1 LRPPALLVSQSP
13 GEFSVALIG
22 IDLGTSFLKGAI
34 LNTETLRP
42 EHVLREPFPEPLP
55 GLPAVFREYDPLPIL
70 AAVKGLIARLAP
82 LAAPCEGI
90 LFSTQM
96 HGLILTDQQ
105 GRQQSN
111 LLTWLDQRVTLPHP
125 SGKGSYF
132 DVLVSRLTADQL
144 RELGGTEL
152 RPGLPAGSLFWMV
165 ENGKFPNG
173 KGPSGELMPVAIGD
187 FVAARLA
194 GVRPV
199 TEVSNAHAHG
209 AMNILTSA
217 WHRGVIERLG
227 LGKLVWP
234 EIVAQGSVIGHLE
247 LEGGRVPLFTPVGDF
262 QAAAAGALLEPDE
275 LWLNISTGS
284 QVSLPRARPELG
296 PFQTRPFFDGHYL
309 ITVTTI
315 PAGRALNSLVKLLG
329 ELALADGHVLADPW
343 SYISR
348 AAAAASDP
356 AMQAN
361 IAFFAGAVGDRG
373 SLTNLREEELTV
385 GHLFRAAF
393 RNMADN
399 YRECAGRLTPS
410 PTWRRL
416 VFSGG
421 LVQKMDLLRE
431 LICDRFAVPY
441 RFCPVA
447 EDTML
452 GLLVLGLAFTGRAS
466 SVAEASRRVRE
477 F

>member
-1 LRPPALLVSQSP
+1 
-13 GEFSVALIG
+13 
-22 IDLGTSFLKGAI
+22 
-34 LNTETLRP
+34 
-42 EHVLREPFPEPLP
+42 
-55 GLPAVFREYDPLPIL
+55 
-70 AAVKGLIARLAP
+70 
-82 LAAPCEGI
+82 
-90 LFSTQM
+90 M
-96 HGLILTDQQ
+96 
-105 GRQQSN
+105 
-111 LLTWLDQRVTLPHP
+111 
-125 SGKGSYF
+125 
-132 DVLVSRLTADQL
+132 LVSRLTAEEL
-144 RELGGTEL
+144 RELGGSEL

-165 ENGKFPNG
+165 ENGVLPGG
-173 KGPSGELMPVAIGD
+173 KLMPVAVGD
-187 FVAARLA
+187 FVAAQLA

-199 TEVSNAHAHG
+199 TEVSNAHSHG
-209 AMNILTSA
+209 TMNILTSQ
-217 WHRGVIERLG
+217 WHTGVIEKLG

-247 LEGGRVPLFTPVGDF
+247 LGGGRVPVFTPVGDF
-262 QAAAAGALLEPDE
+262 QAAAVGALLEPDE

-284 QVSLPRARPELG
+284 QVSLPRSRPELG
-296 PFQTRPFFDGHYL
+296 SFQTRPFVDGSYL

-315 PAGRALNSLVKLLG
+315 PAGRALSSLVKLLS
-329 ELALADGHVLADPW
+329 ELALAEGHVLADPW

-348 AAAAASDP
+348 AAASASDP
-356 AMQAN
+356 VMQAN
-361 IAFFAGAVGDRG
+361 IAFFAGAMGDRG

-410 PTWRRL
+410 PNWRRL

-421 LVQKMDLLRE
+421 LVQKMELLRE
-431 LICDRFAVPY
+431 LICDRFGVPF

-452 GLLVLGLAFTGRAS
+452 GLLVLGLAFTGRADS
-466 SVAEASRRVRE
+466 IEEATQQVRAS

>member
-1 LRPPALLVSQSP
+1 
-13 GEFSVALIG
+13 VALIG

-42 EHVLREPFPEPLP
+42 EHVEREPFPEPLP
-55 GLPAVFREYDPLPIL
+55 GLPPVFREYDVEPIL
-70 AAVKGLIARLAP
+70 ASVRALIARLAP
-82 LAAPCEGI
+82 LATPCEGI

-96 HGLILTDQQ
+96 HGLVLTDEQ
-105 GRQQSN
+105 GRPRSN

-132 DVLVSRLTADQL
+132 DVLVSRLTADEL
-144 RELGGTEL
+144 RQLGGTEL

-165 ENGKFPNG
+165 ENDALPGGK
-173 KGPSGELMPVAIGD
+173 LMPVAVGD

-194 GVRPV
+194 EVRPV
-199 TEVSNAHAHG
+199 TELTNAHAHG
-209 AMNILTSA
+209 AMNILTSD
-217 WHRGVIERLG
+217 WHRGVIDKLG
-227 LGKLVWP
+227 LGQLVWP
-234 EIVAQGSVIGHLE
+234 EIVKQGSVIGHLE
-247 LEGGRVPLFTPVGDF
+247 LAGGRVPLYTPVGDF
-262 QAAAAGALLEPDE
+262 QAAAVGALLESDE

-284 QVSLPRARPELG
+284 QVSLPRDQPELG
-296 PFQTRPFFDGHYL
+296 PFQTRPFFDGRYL

-315 PAGRALNSLVKLLG
+315 PAGRALNSLVKLLS
-329 ELALADGHVLADPW
+329 ELALAEGHVLADPW

-356 AMQAN
+356 AMRAN

-373 SLTNLREEELTV
+373 SLADLREEELTV

-399 YRECAGRLTPS
+399 YHECAGRLTPS

-421 LVQKMDLLRE
+421 LAQKMELLRQ
-431 LICDRFAVPY
+431 LICDRFGVPY

-466 SVAEASRRVRE
+466 SVAAASRQLASANYTQ
-477 F
+477 

>member
-1 LRPPALLVSQSP
+1 MT
-13 GEFSVALIG
+13 LIG

-42 EHVLREPFPEPLP
+42 EYVLREPFPEPLP
-55 GLPAVFREYDPLPIL
+55 GLPAVFREYDVEPIL
-70 AAVKGLIARLAP
+70 AAVQSLIARLAP
-82 LAAPCEGI
+82 LAPRCEGI

-96 HGLILTDQQ
+96 HGLVLTDEQ
-105 GRQQSN
+105 GHARSN

-132 DVLVSRLTADQL
+132 DVLVARLTADEL

-165 ENGKFPNG
+165 ENGKLPND
-173 KGPSGELMPVAIGD
+173 KGPSGKLMPVALGD

-209 AMNILTSA
+209 AMNILTSG

-227 LGKLVWP
+227 LGKLAWP
-234 EIVAQGSVIGHLE
+234 EIVDQGTVIGHLS
-247 LEGGRVPLFTPVGDF
+247 LEGQQVPLFTPVGDF
-262 QAAAAGALLEPDE
+262 QASAAGALLEPDE

-284 QVSLPRARPELG
+284 QVSLERARPELG
-296 PFQTRPFFDGHYL
+296 PFQTRPFFDGRYL

-315 PAGRALNSLVKLLG
+315 PAGRALNSLVKLLS
-329 ELALADGHVLADPW
+329 ELALAEGHALADPW
-343 SYISR
+343 SYISC

-356 AMQAN
+356 VMQAN

-373 SLTNLREEELTV
+373 ALTNLREEELTV

-410 PTWRRL
+410 PNWQRL

-421 LVQKMDLLRE
+421 LVQKMELLRQ
-431 LICDRFAVPY
+431 LICDRFGVPY

-447 EDTML
+447 EDAML
-452 GLLVLGLAFTGRAS
+452 GLLVLGLAFTGRAD
-466 SVAEASRRVRE
+466 SVEEATRRIRDS

>member
-1 LRPPALLVSQSP
+1 M
-13 GEFSVALIG
+13 ALIG

-42 EHVLREPFPEPLP
+42 EHVEREPFPEPLP
-55 GLPAVFREYDPLPIL
+55 GLPAVFREYDVEAIV
-70 AAVKGLIARLAP
+70 ASVKALIARLGR
-82 LAAPCEGI
+82 LASPCEGI

-96 HGLILTDQQ
+96 HGFVLTDER
-105 GRQQSN
+105 GNPRSN

-125 SGKGSYF
+125 SGKGSFF
-132 DVLVSRLTADQL
+132 DVMLSRLTAEEI

-165 ENGKFPNG
+165 ENGKL
-173 KGPSGELMPVAIGD
+173 PSGKSPSGKLMPVALGD

-199 TEVSNAHAHG
+199 TELTNAHSHG
-209 AMNILTSA
+209 AMNILTSG
-217 WHRGVIERLG
+217 WHRGVIEKLG
-227 LGKLVWP
+227 LGGLAWP
-234 EIVAQGSVIGHLE
+234 EILVQGTVIGHLH
-247 LEGGRVPLFTPVGDF
+247 LEGRQVPLFTPIGDF
-262 QAAAAGALLEPDE
+262 QAAAVGALLEPDE

-284 QVSLPRARPELG
+284 QVSLPRDEPELG
-296 PFQTRPFFDGHYL
+296 PFQTRPFFDGKYL
-309 ITVTTI
+309 VTVTTI
-315 PAGRALNSLVKLLG
+315 PAGRALSSLVKLLS
-329 ELALADGHVLADPW
+329 ELAVAEGHTLADPW

-356 AMQAN
+356 VMQAN

-373 SLTNLREEELTV
+373 SLSNLREEELTV

-410 PTWRRL
+410 PNWQRL

-421 LVQKMDLLRE
+421 LVQKMDLLRQ
-431 LICDRFAVPY
+431 LICERFAVPY

-466 SVAEASRRVRE
+466 SIADATRQVRNS

>member
-1 LRPPALLVSQSP
+1 M
-13 GEFSVALIG
+13 ALIG

-42 EHVLREPFPEPLP
+42 EHVEREPFPDPLP
-55 GLPAVFREYDPLPIL
+55 GLPPVFREYDVRAIL
-70 AAVKGLIARLAP
+70 AAVRALIERLAP
-82 LAAPCEGI
+82 RATPCEGI

-96 HGLILTDQQ
+96 HGLILTDLE
-105 GRQQSN
+105 GREQSN

-125 SGKGSYF
+125 SGEGSYF
-132 DVLVSRLTADQL
+132 DVLVSRLTAEQL
-144 RELGGTEL
+144 RELDGTEL
-152 RPGLPAGSLFWMV
+152 RPGLPAGSLFWMA
-165 ENGKFPNG
+165 ENGKLPNG
-173 KGPSGELMPVAIGD
+173 NGPSGKLMPVALGD
-187 FVAARLA
+187 FVAAQLA

-199 TEVSNAHAHG
+199 TEVSNAQAHG

-217 WHRGVIERLG
+217 WHQGVIERLG
-227 LGKLVWP
+227 LAELVWP
-234 EIVAQGSVIGHLE
+234 EIVPQGSVVGHLE
-247 LEGGRVPLFTPVGDF
+247 LGGRQVPLFTPVGDF

-284 QVSLPRARPELG
+284 QVSLPRQEPELG
-296 PFQTRPFFDGHYL
+296 SFQTRPFFDCHYL

-315 PAGRALNSLVKLLG
+315 PAGRALSSLVKLLS
-329 ELALADGHVLADPW
+329 ELALAEGHALADPW

-348 AAAAASDP
+348 AAAAAPDP

-393 RNMADN
+393 HNMADN

-410 PTWRRL
+410 PSWRRL

-421 LVQKMDLLRE
+421 LAQKMELLRQ
-431 LICDRFAVPY
+431 LICERFEVPY
-441 RFCPVA
+441 RYCPVA

-452 GLLVLGLAFTGRAS
+452 GLLVLGLAFTGKAG
-466 SVAEASRRVRE
+466 SVSEASRRVRDS